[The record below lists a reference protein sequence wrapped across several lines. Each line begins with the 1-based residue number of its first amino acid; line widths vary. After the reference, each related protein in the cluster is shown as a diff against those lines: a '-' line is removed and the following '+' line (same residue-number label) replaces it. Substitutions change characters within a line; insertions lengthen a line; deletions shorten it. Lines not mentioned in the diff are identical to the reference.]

1 MLCDWWFFNGAWTK
15 TPGFKFNQT
24 PQQLFFKTDP
34 KHKNVPK
41 PSLWQCKEATFLK
54 FEHSGY
60 FFLLLLYLEGRRKKK
75 KSICHTLR
83 YRIHGRMGIWATA
96 WEVPDPEQR
105 TKSCLQA
112 AGPLSSAT
120 PLPEVSGLQDRLAS
134 LQTWNPLPQEQ
145 SKAGGA
151 KFLPEGAQKKATTWM
166 NETVLRAPGAG
177 FSLKSEKEKSKD
189 FF

>member
-75 KSICHTLR
+75 KAYATL
-83 YRIHGRMGIWATA
+83 YVTESTEEWGFGRRLEKYLTQNRERRAA
-96 WEVPDPEQR
+96 SRLRVPCPR
-105 TKSCLQA
+105 
-112 AGPLSSAT
+112 PHHY
-120 PLPEVSGLQDRLAS
+120 
-134 LQTWNPLPQEQ
+134 
-145 SKAGGA
+145 
-151 KFLPEGAQKKATTWM
+151 
-166 NETVLRAPGAG
+166 
-177 FSLKSEKEKSKD
+177 LK
-189 FF
+189 